1 MSQPSRVLEMMNVQ
15 KRLPPEQ
22 QKLFDALFVEG
33 LNEDSASAR
42 LSIPVGEL
50 QSQRRSMLK
59 SLRAA
64 VA

>member
-1 MSQPSRVLEMMNVQ
+1 MSHSRVLEMLNVQ
-15 KRLPPEQ
+15 RRLPVQQ

-33 LNEDSASAR
+33 LSEDSASAR
-42 LSIPVGEL
+42 LAIPVGEL
-50 QSQRRSMLK
+50 QSQRSSMLK

>member
-1 MSQPSRVLEMMNVQ
+1 MTTSRVLEMMNVQ
-15 KRLPPEQ
+15 TRLPPEQ
-22 QKLFDALFVEG
+22 RKLFDALYVDG
-33 LNEDSASAR
+33 LNEDTASAR
-42 LSIPVGEL
+42 LAIPKGEL